1 MKDADALVEDVLINA
16 TQFLSV
22 MSTEVLLMV
31 KTVICVENQK
41 DGITP
46 IENVFQIV
54 EKMKNKIMM
63 VIHANV
69 DSDTLEHLLEISVKF
84 NALTLMKSGP
94 KITGVSAEKDVADM
108 EDHVFLVQPT
118 QELLVHH
125 VFAINYITGIHLNT
139 PAIS

>member
-1 MKDADALVEDVLINA
+1 MVETA
-16 TQFLSV
+16 
-22 MSTEVLLMV
+22 
-31 KTVICVENQK
+31 ICVENQK

-46 IENVFQIV
+46 IEDVFQIV

-63 VIHANV
+63 VIHAYVN
-69 DSDTLEHLLEISVKF
+69 SDTLQLLLEISVKF

-108 EDHVFLVQPT
+108 EDHVFLAQPI
-118 QELLVHH
+118 QEFLAQH
-125 VFAINYITGIHLNT
+125 VFAINYITGTLLNT